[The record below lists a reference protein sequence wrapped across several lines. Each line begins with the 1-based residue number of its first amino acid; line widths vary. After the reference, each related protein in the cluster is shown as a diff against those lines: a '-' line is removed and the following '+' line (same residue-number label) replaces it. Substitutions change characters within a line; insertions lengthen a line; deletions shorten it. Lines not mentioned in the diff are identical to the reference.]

1 VQELAQIAPILEL
14 LEADVLLAVSIIRAA
29 RGLSVALVPAPT
41 HQAAETTP
49 PCGGTVPTMVPAT
62 REDRLFG
69 ANSIQ
74 IVGLAMF

>member
-41 HQAAETTP
+41 HQAATTP
-49 PCGGTVPTMVPAT
+49 PCGGTVATMLPAT
-62 REDRLFG
+62 REDHVFG